1 MSRRFP
7 GISFTNKITLAGL
20 LTVHLPLLAVVVVA
34 VLDPGLGVPAIA
46 AIAITVAALT
56 AVAMAAVLGRLLAP
70 MQKAGTHIADYL
82 AHRQLPPLTP
92 ARDDEAGR
100 FSSSAN
106 GSC

>member
-1 MSRRFP
+1 MSRRTP

-20 LTVHLPLLAVVVVA
+20 LTVHLPLLAVVVV
-34 VLDPGLGVPAIA
+34 
-46 AIAITVAALT
+46 
-56 AVAMAAVLGRLLAP
+56 LGRLLAP
-70 MQKAGTHIADYL
+70 MQTAGTHIADYL